1 MDSILIPW
9 NDGNGNITVSE
20 VNGEILISSDTNSSV
35 EREQTLT
42 FRTLV
47 GDKTALLLVKQ
58 KGERVVLRDV
68 NGFTLRDN
76 VQSILTAKIN

>member
-58 KGERVVLRDV
+58 NGERVVLRDV
-68 NGFTLRDN
+68 NGLTLRDN
-76 VQSILTAKIN
+76 VQSVLTAKIN

>member
-9 NDGNGNITVSE
+9 NDGNGNIPVSE

-58 KGERVVLRDV
+58 NGERVVLRDV
-68 NGFTLRDN
+68 NGLTLRDN
-76 VQSILTAKIN
+76 VQSVLTAKIN

>member
-47 GDKTALLLVKQ
+47 SDKTALLLVKQ
-58 KGERVVLRDV
+58 NGERVVLRDV
-68 NGFTLRDN
+68 NGLTLRDN
-76 VQSILTAKIN
+76 VQSVLTAKIN